1 MSRDVFISYKSD
13 EYDIAYN
20 IYKALKA
27 DGVSV
32 WMAPQDIPGG
42 SSYAMEIT
50 NAIKGCKIFVLV
62 LSKAA
67 QTSQWI
73 PKEIDG
79 AINAKKLILPFM
91 VEKCDLNAEF
101 SFLLSNIQFKD
112 GYTNPDEALK
122 KLIKEIKNNLGI
134 KGTPPA
140 AEPEK
145 PAECTE
151 APATAAVPPEKIIEF
166 VGKQLNGENP
176 PIVKDEP
183 KKKEPERKAYSP
195 YEKDFDKKDA
205 ASPSD
210 TSGAK
215 EKTPAASS
223 AAASSSVSSKTK
235 KKNKKSKK
243 KIIIAAAAVL
253 ILLAVVLIP
262 ALAGGDMFTP
272 TITIAGSE
280 YELDTSYL
288 YFSEDTITGD
298 DINSLSSFT
307 NLSSLT
313 FTDCIIEAP
322 LFNQDIF
329 FDFSSVTIKN
339 CNISQEFYDSINL
352 GACTNLYH
360 LDISGNPLI
369 ESLNIN
375 EGELSRLSTLI
386 ISGTAID
393 NIETVYN
400 SCPMLTHIDISDTPI
415 RDIDFLA
422 GNQSIT
428 TLGIAN
434 LELTTLDKLNEMIF
448 LEELNASGNNIGTLD
463 GISNCTLLEKVS
475 LSDCGI
481 SDISVLGKSAA
492 HLKEVNLKNN
502 SISDLSPLEN
512 CTLLTTIDV
521 TSNNITSLAPLKN
534 SAEMKK
540 IFASDNE
547 ITSIEGI
554 EALALLNELDLSKNK
569 LTKISAPLVFDNY
582 ASVYL
587 NDNELTEIALS
598 SENNYNKI
606 TLHNNSFSDGTYLN
620 SINSSSITLDYTEG
634 LSLDAL
640 QNNFLNLTIY
650 GCPLDK
656 QAEITNNVYG
666 VTFAE

>member
-1 MSRDVFISYKSD
+1 MIRDVFISYKSD

-73 PKEIDG
+73 PKEIDN
-79 AINAKKLILPFM
+79 AINEKKLILPFM
-91 VEKCDLNAEF
+91 VEKCTLNAEF

-112 GYTNPDEALK
+112 GYTDPDKALK
-122 KLIKEIKNNLGI
+122 LLIKEIKNNLGI
-134 KGTPPA
+134 KDASHNTA
-140 AEPEK
+140 DKK
-145 PAECTE
+145 PASSAG
-151 APATAAVPPEKIIEF
+151 APATASVPPEKIIEF

-176 PIVKDEP
+176 PVIKEEP
-183 KKKEPERKAYSP
+183 EKAPERKAYSP
-195 YEKDFDKKDA
+195 YEAGFDKKEA
-205 ASPSD
+205 ASPGNPS
-210 TSGAK
+210 TAK
-215 EKTPAASS
+215 EKASV
-223 AAASSSVSSKTK
+223 AAASSVSSKTK

-243 KIIIAAAAVL
+243 KIIIAAAAALL
-253 ILLAVVLIP
+253 IIAAVLIP
-262 ALAGGDMFTP
+262 VLTGGNMFTP

-280 YELDTSYL
+280 YEADTSYM
-288 YFSEDTITGD
+288 YFSGDTITED

-307 NLSSLT
+307 NLTSLT

-339 CNISQEFYDSINL
+339 CNISQEFYDSMNL
-352 GACTNLYH
+352 GACANLYH

-375 EGELSRLSTLI
+375 EGELSRLSALI

-434 LELTTLDKLNEMIF
+434 LELTTLDTLNEMIF
-448 LEELNASGNNIGTLD
+448 LEELNAAGNNIGTLD

-481 SDISVLGKSAA
+481 SDISVLSKSAE
-492 HLKEVNLKNN
+492 HLKEVKLSNN
-502 SISDLSPLEN
+502 SISDLSPLEG
-512 CTLLTTIDV
+512 CIHLITIDV

-547 ITSIEGI
+547 ITSTEGI
-554 EALALLNELDLSKNK
+554 EALPLLNELDLSKNK

-587 NDNELTEIALS
+587 NDNQLTKISLS
-598 SENNYNKI
+598 SENKYNNI

-656 QAEITNNVYG
+656 QAEITNSVYG
-666 VTFAE
+666 VTFAG